1 MNTSSFFSGVLIGAA
16 ATTLMSKNK
25 GNIGQMA
32 DKAKDK
38 VMDVA
43 TSNMG
48 INLSDLGSVFTN
60 ESHHSSGS
68 HSQASSS
75 LSKDS
80 SINMVKDFIRTHP
93 DVKQEVDQIL
103 KETNTVI
110 PGL

>member
-1 MNTSSFFSGVLIGAA
+1 MNTSSFLSGVLIGAA
-16 ATTLMSKNK
+16 ATAYMSKNK
-25 GNIGQMA
+25 ESIGQMA

-43 TSNMG
+43 SSNMG
-48 INLSDLGSVFTN
+48 IDLSSLGSAITDTLQ
-60 ESHHSSGS
+60 HSSSS
-68 HSQASSS
+68 HSHASSTA
-75 LSKDS
+75 SKDT

-93 DVKQEVDQIL
+93 EVKQEVDQIL